1 MQGEK
6 TKTIT
11 GRQTRGKDNDQ
22 FASRRRRPPTVYD
35 DRREAIRSLYLES
48 LQLVERLH
56 RRLLDVIKDE
66 FDRNG
71 RSDINAIQA
80 LLLFNIGNSEL
91 TAGELRSRG
100 YYLGSNV
107 SYNLKKLVDLGFI
120 NHQRSRIDRRSVR
133 VSLTPKGHGVAEV
146 VAGLY
151 ERHIGSIEQVGGINH
166 RRVPADEPRAAAPR
180 PLLERHHRLP
190 HVRSL
195 LRPGSEAAQTGVTR
209 HVNATSPKTYQDVA
223 RDRPP
228 WCSQPSPEP
237 SAAYSWTP
245 DALAERRPR
254 SMRFPCMVGD
264 IG

>member
-1 MQGEK
+1 M
-6 TKTIT
+6 INS
-11 GRQTRGKDNDQ
+11 RQAAKP
-22 FASRRRRPPTVYD
+22 AAVSD

-120 NHQRSRIDRRSVR
+120 SHQRSRIDRRSVR
-133 VSLTPKGHGVAEV
+133 VSLTPKGQAIAEV

-151 ERHIGSIEQVGGINH
+151 ERHIGSIEQVGGIGQEEFRHMN
-166 RRVPADEPRAAAPR
+166 RA
-180 PLLERHHRLP
+180 LQRL
-190 HVRSL
+190 
-195 LRPGSEAAQTGVTR
+195 
-209 HVNATSPKTYQDVA
+209 
-223 RDRPP
+223 DRF
-228 WCSQPSPEP
+228 WNDTI
-237 SAAYSWTP
+237 AY
-245 DALAERRPR
+245 R
-254 SMRFPCMVGD
+254 M
-264 IG
+264 

>member
-1 MQGEK
+1 MINQRQAAK
-6 TKTIT
+6 TA
-11 GRQTRGKDNDQ
+11 NV
-22 FASRRRRPPTVYD
+22 PD
-35 DRREAIRSLYLES
+35 DRRDAIRSLYMES

-133 VSLTPKGHGVAEV
+133 VSLTSKGQEVAEV

-151 ERHIGSIEQVGGINH
+151 DRHVGSIEQVGGINT
-166 RRVPADEPRAAAPR
+166 EEFKQMNRA
-180 PLLERHHRLP
+180 LQRL
-190 HVRSL
+190 
-195 LRPGSEAAQTGVTR
+195 
-209 HVNATSPKTYQDVA
+209 
-223 RDRPP
+223 DRF
-228 WCSQPSPEP
+228 WNDTI
-237 SAAYSWTP
+237 AY
-245 DALAERRPR
+245 R
-254 SMRFPCMVGD
+254 M
-264 IG
+264 